1 MMNNVKDPEDFLNDE
16 DDVNRW
22 LLPYADFITLLF
34 AVFVVM
40 YAVSNVEES
49 KLKSLSES
57 LKVALNTQE
66 KESKDLLESSQ
77 LNSIIESTKTKEENL
92 IELSAAL
99 KNDLA
104 PLLAD
109 NKVRI
114 IKNKGGI
121 SIEIND
127 SLLFKSGQALIEMS
141 FDKDLAQ
148 IANILKKYP
157 NPIQVEGHTDNNKI
171 NTGIY
176 PSNWELSSA
185 RASVV
190 VRGLIANGVAE
201 KQLSAVGFAA
211 NQPIDTNLTDEGR
224 YHNRRVTIKILG
236 SSNATDVSETR

>member
-1 MMNNVKDPEDFLNDE
+1 MNNVKDPDDFLHDE

-66 KESKDLLESSQ
+66 KETKGLLESSQ
-77 LNSIIESTKTKEENL
+77 LNSMIESSKTKEENL

-127 SLLFKSGQALIEMS
+127 SLLFKSGQALIEVS

-148 IANILKKYP
+148 IAHILKKYP
-157 NPIQVEGHTDNNKI
+157 NQIQVEGHTDNNKI

-190 VRGLIANGVAE
+190 VRGLIANGVPE
-201 KQLSAVGFAA
+201 NQLSAVGFAA

-236 SSNATDVSETR
+236 SSKATELSETR

>member
-1 MMNNVKDPEDFLNDE
+1 MMSKENSDLLNDDE

-66 KESKDLLESSQ
+66 KETKNLLEVSQ
-77 LNSIIESTKTKEENL
+77 LNSIIESTKTKEDNL

-99 KNDLA
+99 QRDLA
-104 PLLAD
+104 PLLAE

-114 IKNKGGI
+114 IKNKSGI
-121 SIEIND
+121 SLEISD
-127 SLLFKSGQALIEMS
+127 SLLFKSGQAFIEVS
-141 FDKDLAQ
+141 FDKDLVQ

-157 NPIQVEGHTDNNKI
+157 NVIQVEGHTDNNKI
-171 NTGIY
+171 NTGTY

-190 VRGLIANGVAE
+190 VRGLIANGVPE
-201 KQLSAVGFAA
+201 NQLSAVGYAA
-211 NQPIDTNLTDEGR
+211 NQPIDTNSTEEGR

-236 SSNATDVSETR
+236 SLKVSD